1 MEEQLVTLTTQAID
15 GNPKKR
21 DVLITILKDQS
32 LSENQFTIIF
42 TTLKGKLQSLV
53 KHHEVLITYFLTCKW
68 DFNDE
73 SAYLFGDLV
82 QDLVSSK
89 AIYLKTIIRSL
100 VSQFLLKACVDDDCL
115 ILLKRKFNYIH
126 KLIETITTIAPL
138 SRKFISDA
146 IDSFFPYIGKSLF
159 ILEIYTCNV
168 LQMTTYLED
177 IKCQILAIVI
187 DKMLTIDVQVPR
199 QTERTQ
205 EEHNL
210 QFDMEEEED
219 TKSVSLE
226 VEKMDQLMCV
236 LYNYVESFCLVD
248 SAFSLKKSKSL
259 FKDLLFVFENV
270 VLKTQQSS
278 HVQFVIYHAACL
290 DNVSRQAISF
300 ASLFYSFV
308 YWMYIS
314 YFVFFIGLGCNI

>member
-32 LSENQFTIIF
+32 LSEKQFTVIF
-42 TTLKGKLQSLV
+42 SILKGKLQSLV

-73 SAYLFGDLV
+73 TANLFGDLV

-89 AIYLKTIIRSL
+89 AMFLKTIVRSL
-100 VSQFLLKACVDDDCL
+100 ISQFQLKAAVEENCL
-115 ILLKRKFNYIH
+115 ELLKRKFNYIH

-138 SRKFISDA
+138 SMKFICDA
-146 IDSFFPYIGKSLF
+146 IDSFFPYIGKALP
-159 ILEIYTCNV
+159 ILEVYTFNV
-168 LQMTTYLED
+168 LQMTTYLEN

-187 DKMLTIDVQVPR
+187 DKMLMIDVQVPR
-199 QTERTQ
+199 QIEANSSTN
-205 EEHNL
+205 EELNL
-210 QFDMEEEED
+210 QFEMEEDGNTKEE
-219 TKSVSLE
+219 VSPE

-236 LYNYVESFCLVD
+236 LYQYVESFCLVD
-248 SAFSLKKSKSL
+248 NEFCLKRSKSL

-270 VLKTQQSS
+270 ILKTQQSS
-278 HVQFVIYHAACL
+278 HVQFVVYHAACL
-290 DNVSRQAISF
+290 DKVR
-300 ASLFYSFV
+300 
-308 YWMYIS
+308 
-314 YFVFFIGLGCNI
+314 